1 MFLNWWTLSL
11 FLCFYHGYPLNAWV
25 YMPVSSPR
33 SSNRVTS
40 GDVVFVDKTDDTNS
54 SASRSISILTEICFI
69 FLESA
74 TSYTAVGLR
83 FIDEILHT
91 MTRFYRSLGRSF
103 YVWLSSYSRT
113 RALASPI
120 AASHNV
126 WAALSS
132 AFSRTERCCLLF
144 HLSFPTKVLLFL
156 LSSADCSNRGFM
168 CVVLAFLCLLS
179 GIALI
184 ASWSMSALIS
194 VCLFTACSCTASF
207 YSRAAC
213 CSANAIFNLADFA
226 LARFI
231 RAMLDM
237 SETFELLMS
246 DVFIPLDVFVSTF
259 VSLKRC
265 SC

>member
-120 AASHNV
+120 AVYHN
-126 WAALSS
+126 ALSS
-132 AFSRTERCCLLF
+132 LKFCFFSDRTLLPPVSFEFSYKSPPIPFEFSRLFESRFHVCSFGFSMFSFWHRTDCFLIHFGLDFCLF
-144 HLSFPTKVLLFL
+144 VYGLFL
-156 LSSADCSNRGFM
+156 YSI
-168 CVVLAFLCLLS
+168 LL
-179 GIALI
+179 
-184 ASWSMSALIS
+184 
-194 VCLFTACSCTASF
+194 
-207 YSRAAC
+207 
-213 CSANAIFNLADFA
+213 
-226 LARFI
+226 
-231 RAMLDM
+231 
-237 SETFELLMS
+237 
-246 DVFIPLDVFVSTF
+246 
-259 VSLKRC
+259 
-265 SC
+265 